1 MDYSLLTKDHQYDYR
16 SLQIPKIPP
25 VLSLTTKEEHA
36 YLYWLA
42 TNCNSLDAIVEVGTW
57 YGSSAGYIAA
67 GLRDSNS
74 GQPFYCIDR
83 FVCRHTDAQKAVEQ
97 SIIFTCEPN
106 SDTLPLVYQHLQPIY
121 QNIALVKSEIDQIT
135 WPWDKPIEL
144 LHLDAP
150 KRLKEVL
157 HALMIFAPALTPGK
171 SIIVAQDF
179 LMPRAYALPLTFY
192 ALRDSLELAQI
203 PTTAGTMATFIIR
216 KPLIVLAEELNLST
230 WSDQQVET
238 AFNYWRQHF
247 TDPEQQKMFDIAQSY
262 YSLDHRAQK

>member
-1 MDYSLLTKDHQYDYR
+1 MDYALLTKDHQYDYQ
-16 SLQIPKIPP
+16 SLQIPEIPP
-25 VLSLTTKEEHA
+25 VLSLTTDEERA

-42 TNCNSLDAIVEVGTW
+42 NNCNSLDAIVEIGVW

-67 GLRDSNS
+67 GLRDANS

-83 FVCRHTDAQKAVEQ
+83 FVCRHTDVQKAAEQ
-97 SIIFTCEPN
+97 NIAYSSKPD

-121 QNIALVKSEIDQIT
+121 PNIALVKSEIDQLT
-135 WPWDKPIEL
+135 WPWNKPIEL

-157 HALMIFAPALTPGK
+157 HALTIFAPALIPGK
-171 SIIVAQDF
+171 SVIVAQDF

-192 ALRDSLELAQI
+192 ALRDSIELAQI

-216 KPLIVLAEELNLST
+216 KPLIVLAEQLNIGT
-230 WSDQQVET
+230 WSDHQVET
-238 AFNYWRQHF
+238 AFNFWRQYF
-247 TDPEQQKMFDIAQSY
+247 TDSEQQKMFDIAQTY
-262 YSLDHRAQK
+262 YVHDNRSR